1 MLTKWIM
8 FVRAHTILVVA
19 LAVIA
24 MIWHLGAKYEDS
36 RGEKLIA
43 ANAVIQQQLQVQVTQ
58 NQTLA
63 GQLATEQEAYNR
75 LAEKIRAQNA
85 EIDTAMAAKNAEVA
99 KQQQVDAIL
108 PLAGLAIR
116 WRSLENLMPSD
127 VAIGGTG
134 MLFVSGPA
142 ATKTVQDLEAV
153 TPLHDEVMQGHQIED
168 NLTGQLTSLTSVNA
182 SQTNEIAGLNS
193 QITLAEKSCQDRIGV
208 VKAQQ
213 KKKSGFWFKVG
224 VIAGS
229 VLTGIVLR

>member
-1 MLTKWIM
+1 MLTKWII
-8 FVRAHTILVVA
+8 FIKAHTGLIIG
-19 LAVIA
+19 LAVIGV
-24 MIWHLGAKYEDS
+24 IWHLGTKYEDS
-36 RGEKLIA
+36 RGEKLIE
-43 ANAVIQQQLQVQVTQ
+43 ANTLIQQQLQTQVIQ
-58 NQTLA
+58 NRVLT
-63 GQLATEQEAYNR
+63 GQLADQQAEYNI
-75 LAEKIRAQNA
+75 LAAKMLAQNA
-85 EIDTAMAAKNAEVA
+85 QIDAEMSAKSAELS
-99 KQQQVDAIL
+99 KRQQLDATL
-108 PLAGLAIR
+108 PLDGLAIR
-116 WRSLENLMPSD
+116 WRSIENLMPTD

-134 MLFVSGPA
+134 TLFVSGQA

-153 TPLHDEVMQGHQIED
+153 TPLHDEVVQSHQIQD